1 MINKKTNASERIL
14 FTCLILAGL
23 LFLFAPESLANR
35 FQFAFARIFS
45 RHLSLNR
52 DLTLS
57 LSDQQSAANIVNSN
71 KYIELRNYLANN
83 MQLLRQERQKVEKLA
98 GLRDKFAWKGV
109 GFVLADVITTI
120 IENSRCELIIN
131 RGTDDGLSQGQFVLG
146 NHSVIATISDLDS
159 HTARARLLTDPK
171 TKIAVKI
178 AQLNVNALLQGSG
191 NNTAQIRLLPAKHKI
206 KVGDIVYARKK
217 PGFLETSIIAGT
229 VEQCKNDG
237 ENPLLWDIT
246 VRPACDVEKLNNVT
260 VLVMNLQKQ
269 DMTDSSEPN
278 DKFALK
284 ID

>member
-1 MINKKTNASERIL
+1 MINKKTKTSEHIL

-23 LFLFAPESLANR
+23 LFLFAPDSLANR
-35 FQFAFARIFS
+35 FQFTFARIFH

-52 DLTLS
+52 DLAIS
-57 LSDQQSAANIVNSN
+57 LSDQQSAANVVNSN

-83 MQLLRQERQKVEKLA
+83 MQLLRQERQKVEKLS

-120 IENSRCELIIN
+120 IDNSRCELIIN
-131 RGTDDGLSQGQFVLG
+131 RGKEDGLSQGQFVMG
-146 NHSVIATISDLDS
+146 DHSIIATISDLDS
-159 HTARARLLTDPK
+159 HTARARLLTDPR

-178 AQLNVNALLQGSG
+178 AQLNVTALLQGSG
-191 NNTAQIRLLPAKHKI
+191 NNTAEIRLLPAKHKI

-217 PGFLETSIIAGT
+217 PSFLETHVIAGT

-246 VRPACDVEKLNNVT
+246 VRPACDVEKINNVT
-260 VLVMNLQKQ
+260 VIVMNLQKQ
-269 DMTDSSEPN
+269 DATDRSEPN

>member
-45 RHLSLNR
+45 RHLSLSR

-131 RGTDDGLSQGQFVLG
+131 RGTEDGLSQGQFVLG

-159 HTARARLLTDPK
+159 HTARARLLTDPR

-191 NNTAQIRLLPAKHKI
+191 NNTAEIRLLPARHKI

-217 PGFLETSIIAGT
+217 PGFLETFVIAGT

-246 VRPACDVEKLNNVT
+246 VRPACDIEKINNVT
-260 VLVMNLQKQ
+260 VIVMNLQKQ

>member
-1 MINKKTNASERIL
+1 MVNKKTKASERIL

-45 RHLSLNR
+45 RHLSLSR

-159 HTARARLLTDPK
+159 HTARARLLTDPR

-191 NNTAQIRLLPAKHKI
+191 NNTAEIRLLPAKHKI
-206 KVGDIVYARKK
+206 KAGDIVFARKK
-217 PGFLETSIIAGT
+217 PGFLETSVIAGT

-246 VRPACDVEKLNNVT
+246 VRPACDIEKLNNVT
-260 VLVMNLQKQ
+260 VIVMNLQKQ
-269 DMTDSSEPN
+269 DMTDRSEPN